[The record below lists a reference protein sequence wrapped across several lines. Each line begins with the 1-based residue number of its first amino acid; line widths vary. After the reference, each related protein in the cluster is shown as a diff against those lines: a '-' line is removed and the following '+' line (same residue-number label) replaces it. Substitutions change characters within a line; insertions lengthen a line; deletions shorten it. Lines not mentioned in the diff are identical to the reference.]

1 LAGQVSPVKRG
12 VAPARVKAELYATQ
26 DGACNFCRK
35 AISLRPC
42 DFDVDHIVPVKF
54 GGPACRSNLHL
65 LCVTCH
71 RAKSGFERSK

>member
-1 LAGQVSPVKRG
+1 GTT
-12 VAPARVKAELYATQ
+12 PARVKAELYATQ
-26 DGACNFCRK
+26 DGACSYCRK

-42 DFDVDHIVPVKF
+42 DFDIDHIVPVKL
-54 GGPACRSNLHL
+54 GGPTTRSNLHL